1 MLGFLPAQIYLIK
14 WSIATMLSWQKD
26 LFKWDSP
33 YLFIYLWF
41 VEWDGKY
48 RFFLNEQTFLEKE
61 KNFKG
66 YLGQWNLSVIL
77 DVLLSTGTDFYIK
90 IGSFS
95 FLFLWYSPMY
105 FIPWTPKTLPG
116 IAKPSVL
123 CQGFNIREI
132 WVRSYVSHQ
141 CFSKRCSQRSQY
153 WD

>member
-1 MLGFLPAQIYLIK
+1 MLL
-14 WSIATMLSWQKD
+14 WQKD

-33 YLFIYLWF
+33 YLFIYDLWN
-41 VEWDGKY
+41 EMANIDI
-48 RFFLNEQTFLEKE
+48 FFNEQTFLEKE
-61 KNFKG
+61 KNFKA
-66 YLGQWNLSVIL
+66 YFGQWNLSVIL

-95 FLFLWYSPMY
+95 FLFLWYSPMH

-141 CFSKRCSQRSQY
+141 CFSKEMLSEISILGLIFPLASQLARLNS
-153 WD
+153 